1 MCAAEKQKYQEELAA
16 ISEAEGQRQ
25 KEMESL
31 EEELTHLAFLAVQME
46 ECEKE
51 FREQQAHYQASL
63 KELRAQNQASTAKLG
78 HLQGDV
84 QHAINQQAAKVQG
97 GIKEMSSQISAAD
110 LRILELERALAKRD
124 ANLASVK
131 SELQLSQERVK
142 LLESA
147 ISSQ

>member
-1 MCAAEKQKYQEELAA
+1 
-16 ISEAEGQRQ
+16 
-25 KEMESL
+25 
-31 EEELTHLAFLAVQME
+31 
-46 ECEKE
+46 
-51 FREQQAHYQASL
+51 
-63 KELRAQNQASTAKLG
+63 
-78 HLQGDV
+78 LQGDV